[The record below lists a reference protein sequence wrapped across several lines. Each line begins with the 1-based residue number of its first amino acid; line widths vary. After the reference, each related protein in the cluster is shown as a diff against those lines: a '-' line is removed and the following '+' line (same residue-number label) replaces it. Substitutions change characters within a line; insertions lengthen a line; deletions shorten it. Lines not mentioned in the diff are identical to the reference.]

1 MPRALHH
8 VALGARDVDVLA
20 TFWADLLE
28 LEVITRH
35 FYEDGALRSVW
46 LDMDPAVLMIEHC
59 ASPRTTRVDSTA
71 GVDPGLFL
79 LALQVSEQEHRALTA
94 RLEAAGHPPLDRTT
108 FTSYFQDPEGNRFAI
123 SHFDFDS
130 TRSVNH

>member
-8 VALGARDVDVLA
+8 VALGARDVDALA
-20 TFWADLLE
+20 TFWSDLLD

-35 FYEDGALRSVW
+35 LYEDGTLRSVW
-46 LDMDPAVLMIEHC
+46 LDMSPAVLMIEHC
-59 ASPRTTRVDSTA
+59 ATSRSTRVDSNA

-79 LALQVSEQEHRALTA
+79 LAFQVSEQEHHALTA
-94 RLEAAGHPPLDRTT
+94 RLESSGHPPLDRTT

-123 SHFDFDS
+123 SHFDLDS
-130 TRSVNH
+130 ARSSRD